1 MAKSCW
7 KCHVWNGYIRKTFI
21 KGITR
26 IKREWYPLD
35 ISSNWK
41 KVVIEKKYFSCNNLF
56 FLFSCIILCVF
67 RGKKVDGIIKISNF
81 VWVNYTTIM
90 SNVRRVNENSLF
102 ILDTL
107 IVKWHNQHTSN
118 DIWCFCLLHIW
129 EIGNVSWNI
138 SML

>member
-7 KCHVWNGYIRKTFI
+7 TCHVWNGYIRKTFI

-26 IKREWYPLD
+26 IKKSGIPLTYLL
-35 ISSNWK
+35 
-41 KVVIEKKYFSCNNLF
+41 IEKRLLLRKNIFLVTIF

-67 RGKKVDGIIKISNF
+67 SGKKVDGIIKISNF

-90 SNVRRVNENSLF
+90 SNVRRVNENLLF

-118 DIWCFCLLHIW
+118 DIWCVCELHIW
-129 EIGNVSWNI
+129 KLGNVLWNI
-138 SML
+138 SI